1 MKILSCALL
10 LSGSILLSGCDM
22 ELSQEAKTKV
32 EETTQ
37 AASELKK
44 KADESA
50 EELKN
55 TFNSELQ
62 KTKENAINQ
71 TQNALTTNLSEE
83 TNKQIDSVK
92 QKAEDIGNMK
102 VSELL
107 GFGGEDEAKN
117 EAENE
122 AEEEQ

>member
-1 MKILSCALL
+1 MKIHSCALL

-22 ELSQEAKTKV
+22 EMSQEAQAKV
-32 EETTQ
+32 EEAKQ
-37 AASELKK
+37 ATSELKK
-44 KADESA
+44 GADASV
-50 EELKN
+50 EELKK

-71 TQNALTTNLSEE
+71 TQNALTSSLSEE
-83 TNKQIDSVK
+83 TNKQIESVK

-107 GFGGEDEAKN
+107 SFGGDSEVES
-117 EAENE
+117 E

>member
-1 MKILSCALL
+1 MKLLSSALL

-22 ELSQEAKTKV
+22 EMSPEAKAKV

-37 AASELKK
+37 AARELKK
-44 KADESA
+44 GVDASV

-62 KTKENAINQ
+62 KNKENAINQ
-71 TQNALTTNLSEE
+71 TQNALTSSLSEE

-92 QKAEDIGNMK
+92 QKAEDIGNMN

-107 GFGGEDEAKN
+107 GFGGGSEVES
-117 EAENE
+117 E

>member
-107 GFGGEDEAKN
+107 SFGGKDEA
-117 EAENE
+117 ESE

>member
-1 MKILSCALL
+1 MKILSSALL

-22 ELSQEAKTKV
+22 EMSPEAKAKV

-44 KADESA
+44 GADASV

-55 TFNSELQ
+55 TFNTELQ

-71 TQNALTTNLSEE
+71 TQNALTSSLSEE

-92 QKAEDIGNMK
+92 QKAEDVGNMK

-107 GFGGEDEAKN
+107 SFGGGSEVES
-117 EAENE
+117 E
-122 AEEEQ
+122 AEEEEEQ

>member
-22 ELSQEAKTKV
+22 ELSQDAKTKV

-44 KADESA
+44 GADASV

-71 TQNALTTNLSEE
+71 TQNAITSSLSEE

-92 QKAEDIGNMK
+92 QKAEDLGNMK

-107 GFGGEDEAKN
+107 SFGGKDEA
-117 EAENE
+117 ESE

>member
-1 MKILSCALL
+1 MRILSFALL

-22 ELSQEAKTKV
+22 EMSPEAKAKV

-37 AASELKK
+37 AVSELKK
-44 KADESA
+44 GADASV

-62 KTKENAINQ
+62 KTKDNAINQ
-71 TQNALTTNLSEE
+71 MQNAITSSLSEE

-107 GFGGEDEAKN
+107 SFGRGSEVES
-117 EAENE
+117 E